1 MKKMIAILLSVLTV
15 LCMCA
20 CSKDE
25 PRTETKTDRLRT
37 QTEVELAVLVM
48 CRRVDDSV
56 VIHIIVRI
64 AGFKF
69 VDHILPCPFRCHPL
83 SFAILFCLSQS
94 VKAAFPFCG
103 APP

>member
-1 MKKMIAILLSVLTV
+1 MVERFPSHFCGLDIDFQAFLRLFLTDILF
-15 LCMCA
+15 
-20 CSKDE
+20 K
-25 PRTETKTDRLRT
+25 RLRT